1 MVNYAFAVTIGAF
14 AGVLIYILGNYPPGG
29 FRGRMA

>member
-1 MVNYAFAVTIGAF
+1 MNYAIAVTIGAF

-29 FRGRMA
+29 LRGRMA

>member
-1 MVNYAFAVTIGAF
+1 MNYIMAVMVGAF

>member
-1 MVNYAFAVTIGAF
+1 MNYAIAVTIGAF
-14 AGVLIYILGNYPPGG
+14 AGVLIYILDNYPPGG